1 MTEIR
6 PSSLTWE
13 RSRRSAHYFIFDS
26 GVLLTKDEHEV
37 EAPVKRFPDKA
48 YLRVVLDC
56 LLLTAGI
63 LPADKATWAREAGLR
78 PEEFADAGMLAIE
91 KSRQI
96 MATWIVAAY
105 CLWRAKFRPHQ
116 LILWQSKREDDSAS
130 VVYDKDWDTARMSF
144 MESHLPPGMRSQVSP
159 SRCNLRYQD
168 TGSRIWGIPEGSDII
183 RSNTPSVLVADEA
196 AFQPEFASAKDAAM
210 PAVKG
215 GGQLIALSSAAPGA
229 FAQWVG
235 AEGA

>member
-1 MTEIR
+1 MIQAPNVLR
-6 PSSLTWE
+6 E
-13 RSRRSAHYFIFDS
+13 RCRRSAHYFIFDS
-26 GVLLTKDEHEV
+26 QALLTKDEHDHES
-37 EAPVKRFPDKA
+37 PVKPFPDKT

-56 LLLTAGI
+56 LLLTAGL
-63 LPADKATWAREAGLR
+63 LPPTEARYLVAEGLD
-78 PEEFADAGMLAIE
+78 PAQFDNSGMLAIE

-96 MATWIVAAY
+96 MATWLVAAY

-116 LILWQSKREDDSAS
+116 LILWQSKKEDDAAN
-130 VVYDKDWDTARMSF
+130 VTYDKDMHNARISF
-144 MESHLPPGMRSQVSP
+144 MEINLPPTLRSRVDP
-159 SRCNLRYQD
+159 SRCNLRFQE
-168 TGSRIWGIPEGSDII
+168 TGSRIWGIPEGADII
-183 RSNTPSVLVADEA
+183 RSNTPSVLVSDEA

-215 GGQLIALSSAAPGA
+215 GGQLVALSSAAPGA